1 MTASG
6 YMKIRVVRGFDCYE
20 PGQVFD
26 EWPSGMCELLIA
38 RGLIEPVGGET
49 VERSVE
55 EPDVERA
62 EASPKVRQK
71 PRRQ

>member
-1 MTASG
+1 MSEG

-26 EWPSGMCELLIA
+26 EWPSGMCEVLIA
-38 RGLIEPVGGET
+38 RGLIEPVDEET
-49 VERSVE
+49 VERSVD
-55 EPDVERA
+55 EPVVERA
-62 EASPKVRQK
+62 EASPRVKQK